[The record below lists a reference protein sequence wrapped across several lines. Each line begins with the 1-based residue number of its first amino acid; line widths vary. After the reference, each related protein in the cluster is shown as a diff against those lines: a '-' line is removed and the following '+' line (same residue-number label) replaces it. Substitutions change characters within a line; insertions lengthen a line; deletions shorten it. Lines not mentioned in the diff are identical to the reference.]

1 RTAAMRPFPRGR
13 ALTRPEAA
21 NSATDWR
28 TTMRRRTFDII
39 VSSVGAVLALV
50 LLAAGALAMWGY
62 SFANNSVRDQLTA
75 QQIYFPPAGSD
86 ALKPPEIGRYLNQY
100 AGQQLTTGA
109 QAEAYADHFIAVH
122 LKEIA
127 GGLTY
132 AQVSAKAQADPTNTQ
147 LQAQANTLF
156 KGETL
161 RGLLLNA
168 YAFWKVG
175 QIALYAGIA
184 AFAGAAVML
193 VLTALGY
200 WHLRR
205 VPADRE
211 VFAGKP
217 AGTPVGAAA

>member
-1 RTAAMRPFPRGR
+1 
-13 ALTRPEAA
+13 
-21 NSATDWR
+21 
-28 TTMRRRTFDII
+28 MRRRTFDII
-39 VSSVGAVLALV
+39 VSSVGAVLVVV

-62 SFANNSVRDQLTA
+62 SFANNSVRDQLVA

-86 ALKPPEIGRYLNQY
+86 ALKPPEIGNYLNQY

-122 LKEIA
+122 LSEVA
-127 GGLTY
+127 GGQTY
-132 AQVSAKAQADPTNTQ
+132 AQVSAAAMADPTNTK
-147 LQAQANTLF
+147 LQGQVATLF

-175 QIALYAGIA
+175 QIALYAGIT

-193 VLTALGY
+193 VLTALGF

-205 VPADRE
+205 VNTEQE

-217 AGTPVGAAA
+217 TPRPVAATA